1 MPSSIQAPSQSTGRG
16 YGFGTFQGVF
26 TPSILTI
33 IGVVMYLRF
42 GWVLGNL
49 GLGGT
54 LFLVTLC
61 SAVTFVTGLSISA
74 LATNMRMKGGGAYF
88 MLSRSFGVEGGAALG
103 IPIALMQ
110 AVGTSFYAAGFAEAL
125 VHSGLPY
132 VTGLDARAV
141 GLATLGALTVLSM
154 LSADLALRAQYV
166 IMAAIAASLVS
177 FFLGGAPDP
186 ARLVPA
192 AADPAVGFWPVLA
205 VFFPAVTG
213 ILSGVGMSGDLRDPG
228 KSIPRGTLAAV
239 LTGYLVYMAVPLALH
254 RFAPDPA
261 LLRTDLMLFQKCAR
275 WQTPVMLGVWAAT
288 LSSAIGSLLAAP
300 RVVQALARDRAL
312 PRFLGRG
319 FGRRDDPR
327 VATLATFA
335 VAGAGIAFG
344 DINAIAPVLTM
355 FNLTTYAL
363 LNLSAGLEEAMGNPS
378 WRPTFRVRAWVS
390 FAGFLGCVAMMFMIS
405 PGWTFVALA
414 FETGVYW
421 VMKRRALRARWGDMR
436 LGLLMSAAR
445 IVVCALSRRSWDGR
459 NWRPV
464 LLVLAGASARHRRL
478 VEIAGAISRN
488 KSLVTVAA
496 VIPED
501 AWSAERA
508 ETMRGALRETLLRR
522 GIEAQVRIQ
531 PGADH
536 WAGMRELARAYGWG
550 PLVPNTVLFGPA
562 ASAESEAPCGD
573 LAKLLVSRGRNLL
586 VVCDNGAEED
596 GADVLRGTANGTGR
610 TIDIWW
616 RGRQGNAPFMLA
628 LACLLRRADEWRGA
642 TLRICHLLE
651 EGSRADDARAMLEGF
666 LASARVEAEP
676 VIVTRD
682 DAPTPVDRIRQVSRG
697 SDLVLL
703 GLRRPAPDEPSAGY
717 GAYLRFY
724 QERTADL
731 PLVVF
736 ALAAENV
743 DFGSIF
749 S

>member
-1 MPSSIQAPSQSTGRG
+1 MPDAQPTSPAPARG
-16 YGFGTFQGVF
+16 YGFGTFKGVF

-61 SAVTFVTGLSISA
+61 SSVTFVTGLSISA

-88 MLSRSFGVEGGAALG
+88 MISRSFGVESGAALG

-132 VTGLDARAV
+132 VTGLDARTV
-141 GLATLGALTVLSM
+141 GLATLAALALLSSF
-154 LSADLALRAQYV
+154 SADLALKAQYL

-177 FFLGGAPDP
+177 FFLGGAPADATLP
-186 ARLVPA
+186 APGDIPPA
-192 AADPAVGFWPVLA
+192 AGFWPVLA

-228 KSIPRGTLAAV
+228 RSIPRGTLAAV
-239 LTGYLVYMAVPLALH
+239 LTGYAVYMAVPLALH
-254 RFAPDPA
+254 RFAPDA
-261 LLRTDLMLFQKCAR
+261 GLLRTDLMLFQKCAR
-275 WQTPVMLGVWAAT
+275 WQAPVLLGVWAAT

-300 RVVQALARDRAL
+300 RVVQALARDRVL
-312 PRFLGRG
+312 PRALGRG
-319 FGRRDDPR
+319 YGRNDDPR
-327 VATLATFA
+327 LATLLAFS
-335 VAGAGIAFG
+335 VAALGIALG

-363 LNLSAGLEEAMGNPS
+363 LNLSAALEEAMGNPS
-378 WRPTFRVRAWVS
+378 WRPTFRVPAWLA
-390 FAGFLGCVAMMFMIS
+390 FAGFLGCIAMMFMIS

-414 FETGVYW
+414 FEAAVYW
-421 VMKRRALRARWGDMR
+421 AMKRRALRARWGDMR
-436 LGLLMSAAR
+436 LGLLMSVAR
-445 IVVCALSRRSWDGR
+445 IAVCALARRPWDGR

-464 LLVLAGASARHRRL
+464 LLVLSGASSRRRRL

-488 KSLVTVAA
+488 KSLVTVAS
-496 VIPED
+496 VVPED

-508 ETMRGALRETLLRR
+508 ETMRTALRDSLQRR

-536 WAGMRELARAYGWG
+536 WSGMRELVRAYGWG

-562 ASAESEAPCGD
+562 TTAETEAPYGD
-573 LAKLLVSRGRNLL
+573 FVRLVVSRGRNAL
-586 VVCDNGAEED
+586 VVCDNAESED
-596 GADVLRGTANGTGR
+596 GAGNASAPIPPER

-628 LACLLRRADEWRGA
+628 LASLLRRGDEWRGA
-642 TLRICHLLE
+642 RLRVCHLLE
-651 EGSRADDARAMLEGF
+651 DESRADEARAMLDGF
-666 LASARVEAEP
+666 LASARVDAEA
-676 VIVTRD
+676 VVAARG
-682 DAPTPVDRIRQVSRG
+682 DARSPVDRIREVSG
-697 SDLVLL
+697 GADLVLL
-703 GLRRPAPDEPSAGY
+703 GLRRPAPDESPAAY

-724 QERTADL
+724 QERMSSL
-731 PLVVF
+731 PLVLF

-743 DFGSIF
+743 DFRSIF
-749 S
+749 D

>member
-1 MPSSIQAPSQSTGRG
+1 MSAASTSQNATPARG
-16 YGFGTFQGVF
+16 YGFGTFKGVF

-61 SAVTFVTGLSISA
+61 SSVTFVTGLSISA

-88 MLSRSFGVEGGAALG
+88 MISRSFGVESGAALG

-132 VTGLDARAV
+132 VTGLDARVV
-141 GLATLGALTVLSM
+141 GLATLAALALLSTF
-154 LSADLALRAQYV
+154 SADLALKAQYL

-177 FFLGGAPDP
+177 FFLGGAPAGAPLP
-186 ARLVPA
+186 ATGDVPPVA
-192 AADPAVGFWPVLA
+192 GFWPVLA

-239 LTGYLVYMAVPLALH
+239 LTGYAVYMAVPLALH
-254 RFAPDPA
+254 RFAPDA
-261 LLRTDLMLFQKCAR
+261 GLLRTDLMLFQKCAR
-275 WQTPVMLGVWAAT
+275 WQAPVMLGVWAAT

-300 RVVQALARDRAL
+300 RVVQALARDRVL
-312 PRFLGRG
+312 PRALGRG
-319 FGRRDDPR
+319 YGRNDDPR
-327 VATLATFA
+327 LATLLAFS
-335 VAGAGIAFG
+335 VAALGIALG

-363 LNLSAGLEEAMGNPS
+363 LNLSAALEEAMGNPS
-378 WRPTFRVRAWVS
+378 WRPTFRVPAWLA
-390 FAGFLGCVAMMFMIS
+390 FAGFLGCLAMMFMIS

-414 FETGVYW
+414 FEVAVYW
-421 VMKRRALRARWGDMR
+421 AMKRRALRARWGDMR
-436 LGLLMSAAR
+436 LGLLMSVAR
-445 IVVCALSRRSWDGR
+445 IAVRALARRPWDGR

-464 LLVLAGASARHRRL
+464 LLVLSGASSRRRRL

-488 KSLVTVAA
+488 KSLVTVAS
-496 VIPED
+496 VVPED
-501 AWSAERA
+501 MWSADRA
-508 ETMRGALRETLLRR
+508 ETMRKALRDALQRR

-531 PGADH
+531 PGVDH
-536 WAGMRELARAYGWG
+536 WSGMRELVRAYGWG

-562 ASAESEAPCGD
+562 TTAETEAPYGD
-573 LAKLLVSRGRNLL
+573 FVRLVVSRGRNVL
-586 VVCDNGAEED
+586 VVCDNAAEED
-596 GADVLRGTANGTGR
+596 GPTSGAAQNER

-628 LACLLRRADEWRGA
+628 LACLLQRADEWRGA
-642 TLRICHLLE
+642 RLRVCHLLE
-651 EGSRADDARAMLEGF
+651 EGARPEEARAMLDGF
-666 LASARVEAEP
+666 LANARVDAETVVVSREA
-676 VIVTRD
+676 
-682 DAPTPVDRIRQVSRG
+682 APTPVDRIREVSGG

-703 GLRRPAPDEPSAGY
+703 GLRRHGPDEPAAAY

-724 QERTADL
+724 QERTSSL
-731 PLVVF
+731 PLVLF
-736 ALAAENV
+736 ALAAEHV

-749 S
+749 D